1 MTAVLVTTPLGDIV
15 AEQEDGVV
23 RARGIPYAATP
34 LGAARFAPPRRRAPF
49 HQPFEALREGATPQ
63 RGTPYPVTVIPEPS
77 VPGDDILQLSIT
89 APAEAVGAAAAL
101 PVLFWIHGGGY
112 VAGSPASPWYDGAA
126 LARAGLVTIRL
137 AYRLGIEGFGVV
149 AGDSN
154 RGLADLLCALDWV
167 RECVSAFGGDPT
179 RITIAGQSAG
189 GGAVL
194 ALLASPASAGRFARA
209 VCLSGVDIS
218 LDERCVAQFTE
229 GVAARLGVVA
239 STDGLSRCD
248 PLQVQ
253 SALLAQQAALSGQAR
268 LAVGPVH
275 GTALLPTPIR
285 RALGAHGTG
294 VPLLIG
300 ATADEFDSP
309 GFDGG
314 PSGGPAPRPQ
324 PEGTRATDLL
334 FRSVV
339 PRTARA
345 RVQGAGTWLYSFDW
359 PSPVL
364 RGAGHCVDLPFWFDA
379 LGAPG
384 ATEVLGANP
393 PAELAHAMSGQ
404 LVDFVRG
411 EVPSWPPA
419 RGETGDA
426 ALVFS
431 ADGTATVVKG
441 RYDAVLP
448 TGGR

>member
-1 MTAVLVTTPLGDIV
+1 MTAMLVTTPLGDIV
-15 AEQEDGVV
+15 AEHEDGVV

-49 HQPFEALREGATPQ
+49 RRPFDARREGATPQ

-89 APAEAVGAAAAL
+89 APAEAVGAGAAL

-126 LARAGLVTIRL
+126 LARAGLVSVRP

-149 AGDSN
+149 EGDSN
-154 RGLADLLCALDWV
+154 RGLSDLLCALDWV
-167 RECVSAFGGDPT
+167 RECVGAFGGDPAQ
-179 RITIAGQSAG
+179 ITVAGQSAG

-194 ALLASPASAGRFARA
+194 ALLASPGSAGRFARA

-218 LDERCVAQFTE
+218 LDEQSVAELTE
-229 GVAARLGVVA
+229 GVAARLGVAA
-239 STDGLSRCD
+239 SADGFSRCD
-248 PLQVQ
+248 PFQVQ
-253 SALLAQQAALSGQAR
+253 SALLAEQATLGEQVR
-268 LAVGPVH
+268 RAVGPVH
-275 GTALLPTPIR
+275 GTALLPAPIHE
-285 RALGAHGTG
+285 ALGVHGTG

-309 GFDGG
+309 GFAAM
-314 PSGGPAPRPQ
+314 SGGPAPQQQ
-324 PEGTRATDLL
+324 PEGSRVTDLL

-364 RGAGHCVDLPFWFDA
+364 RGAGHCADLPFWFDA
-379 LGAPG
+379 LDAPG
-384 ATEVLGANP
+384 VTEVLGANP
-393 PAELAHAMSGQ
+393 PTELARAMSGQ
-404 LVDFVRG
+404 LAAFVRG
-411 EVPSWPPA
+411 EEPSWPPA
-419 RGETGDA
+419 RGEIGDA
-426 ALVFS
+426 TRVFS
-431 ADGTATVVKG
+431 ADGTATVVEG
-441 RYDAVLP
+441 RYDVVLP
-448 TGGR
+448 SRGR